1 MKNPIRKVIREEIKR
16 ILNEQE
22 QGLPESVESFIGRLS
37 NLEVNNVNT
46 YNLLQ
51 SGSSKNL
58 YEIYVNPGRQL
69 EVPVKDLKGIFEIEK
84 VAKYGSEFYISFW
97 GSLIN

>member
-1 MKNPIRKVIREEIKR
+1 MSNNSIREVVREEIYK
-16 ILNEQE
+16 ILSEQE
-22 QGLPESVESFIGRLS
+22 QDLPESVESFIETLS
-37 NLEVNNVNT
+37 DLKADDVNV

-58 YEIYVNPGRQL
+58 YEIYVEPGGQL
-69 EVPVKDLKGIFEIEK
+69 EVPVKDIKGIFEIEK

-97 GSLIN
+97 GP

>member
-1 MKNPIRKVIREEIKR
+1 MSNNSIREVVREEIYK
-16 ILNEQE
+16 ILSEQE
-22 QGLPESVESFIGRLS
+22 QDLPESVESFIETLS
-37 NLEVNNVNT
+37 DLEVDDVNV

-58 YEIYVNPGRQL
+58 YEIYVEPGGQL
-69 EVPVKDLKGIFEIEK
+69 EVPVKDIKGIFEIEK

-97 GSLIN
+97 GP

>member
-1 MKNPIRKVIREEIKR
+1 MSNSIRKVVREEIRKV
-16 ILNEQE
+16 LSEQE
-22 QGLPESVESFIGRLS
+22 RDLPESVESFIGRFS
-37 NLEVNNVNT
+37 GLEVYDVNT

-58 YEIYVNPGRQL
+58 YEIYVDPGGQL
-69 EVPVKDLKGIFEIEK
+69 EVPVKDIKGIFEIEK

-97 GSLIN
+97 GP